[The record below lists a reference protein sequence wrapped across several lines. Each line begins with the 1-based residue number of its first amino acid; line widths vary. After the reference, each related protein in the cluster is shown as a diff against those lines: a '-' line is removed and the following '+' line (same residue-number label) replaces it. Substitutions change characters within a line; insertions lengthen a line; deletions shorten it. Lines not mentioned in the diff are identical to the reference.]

1 MEITKYYK
9 TREVSFSMKLKKT
22 STGKI
27 EIPIYAKMPT
37 NVKFDQM
44 SAGISEKDFDDDME
58 ILVPESLGNDWA
70 HSCFKQLQ
78 IRLKMHFNQYGSIQ
92 PADLECFIGEYLL
105 VMSNIGEAINQP
117 LSLSDKQMLFK
128 KFLTD
133 ISEELNIPVQ
143 IPL

>member
-1 MEITKYYK
+1 MRLT
-9 TREVSFSMKLKKT
+9 KT

-27 EIPIYAKMPT
+27 EIPIYAKMPS

-44 SAGISEKDFDDDME
+44 KAGISEKDFDDDMK
-58 ILVPESLGNDWA
+58 ILIPESLGNDWA
-70 HSCFKQLQ
+70 ESCFKQFQ
-78 IRLKMHFNQYGSIQ
+78 IRLKMHFNQFGRIQ

-105 VMSNIGEAINQP
+105 VMSNIGSAINQP
-117 LSLSDKQMLFK
+117 LSQTDKQMLFK
-128 KFLTD
+128 KFLID

>member
-1 MEITKYYK
+1 MEITKNYK
-9 TREVSFSMKLKKT
+9 TKEISFSMKLNKN
-22 STGKI
+22 SSGKI
-27 EIPIYAKMPT
+27 EIPIYAKMPS
-37 NVKFDQM
+37 NVKFEQM
-44 SAGISEKDFDDDME
+44 SAGISEKDFDEDMK

-70 HSCFKQLQ
+70 ESCFKQLQ
-78 IRLKMHFNQYGSIQ
+78 KRLKMHFNQYGRIQ

-105 VMSNIGEAINQP
+105 VMGNIGDAINQP
-117 LSLSDKQMLFK
+117 MSLSVKQMLFK